1 MSPGDT
7 GDETA
12 PCFSD
17 PVTVVYATVM
27 RYGKV
32 ITTDRRS
39 MADLFTTQL
48 AKHEGSLP
56 PASRRVAQFIDA
68 NRAAVLASSAAEL
81 GQRTGTSDATVI
93 RTVQALG
100 FPGLG
105 PLKQA
110 LVSSVERLPALVDD
124 MGRTLGEVGD
134 DTASA
139 VDQVFSAHADA
150 IDKLRQQT
158 VRDRIVEAVTVLHPA
173 ARIAVFGIGP
183 SAALASYVAMLL
195 ARTGRRT
202 LISTFGTATRCSF
215 WPMAEPMPRS
225 PRSSPRQGV
234 SPCRSCWLPTA
245 WRASWPATP
254 TSSCRRCADGPVAS
268 RHTARRWSAWRRSCS
283 AWLPSRPRRCRRC
296 AASGACAPP
305 RLGMQRRDWK
315 PPMPAKEPLHEHRD
329 AKRYQ

>member
-1 MSPGDT
+1 
-7 GDETA
+7 
-12 PCFSD
+12 
-17 PVTVVYATVM
+17 
-27 RYGKV
+27 
-32 ITTDRRS
+32 

-56 PASRRVAQFIDA
+56 PACRRVARFIDG

-110 LVSSVERLPALVDD
+110 LLSSVERLPALVED

-139 VDQVFSAHADA
+139 IDLVFSAHADA
-150 IDKLRQQT
+150 LDKLRQEA
-158 VRDRIVEAVTVLHPA
+158 VRDRIVEAVAVLHPA

-183 SAALASYVAMLL
+183 SAALATYVAMLL

-202 LISTFGTATRCSF
+202 LVLNVTGA
-215 WPMAEPMPRS
+215 MLADQMLDL
-225 PRSSPRQGV
+225 RQGDALLV
-234 SPCRSCWLPTA
+234 LAYGRAYAEVAAVFAEARSLALPIVLVTDSLA
-245 WRASWPATP
+245 RKLSYHANVILPAMRGRPGRVALHGATLVCLEAVVLGLAAVTSETMPTLRRLGRLRAA
-254 TSSCRRCADGPVAS
+254 AAGDA
-268 RHTARRWSAWRRSCS
+268 TARLETPNAGEGN
-283 AWLPSRPRRCRRC
+283 
-296 AASGACAPP
+296 AS
-305 RLGMQRRDWK
+305 
-315 PPMPAKEPLHEHRD
+315 
-329 AKRYQ
+329 